1 MEKREVWGEIRN
13 MIKYVCGKKKMF
25 VALRSA
31 EHDKFWV

>member
-1 MEKREVWGEIRN
+1 